1 MSKCPGTNVPGFTE
15 SEEVVKQ
22 NRNMEM
28 RMSQFMDEV
37 EKKKDIQPIS
47 LEARGLS

>member
-22 NRNMEM
+22 NRSLEM
-28 RMSQFMDEV
+28 KMSQFMEET

-47 LEARGLS
+47 SEARGLV